1 MRGRILSD
9 IVEEKHCEGGRSKD
23 QHRQQ
28 GEAGCGRETDVPAD
42 GAAKEG
48 GGGDY

>member
-1 MRGRILSD
+1 MGEAER
-9 IVEEKHCEGGRSKD
+9 EE
-23 QHRQQ
+23 

-48 GGGDY
+48 GGGGLLGRILPEQHL